1 MEDDTMT
8 KRRDVTSGS
17 ARARGVDRGKRAT
30 ALPKDGRGTVAAQYV
45 RCGKSGCRCLR
56 DALHGPYFYLF
67 WREGGRLRKRYL
79 RAEEVD
85 AARAACAARRARDA
99 RRRAALAASRE
110 LWRSLTARLK
120 EVTGDA

>member
-1 MEDDTMT
+1 MLPLHKKCRSFPKMEALPGSLHAER
-8 KRRDVTSGS
+8 KRCNRPNC
-17 ARARGVDRGKRAT
+17 RCARGER
-30 ALPKDGRGTVAAQYV
+30 
-45 RCGKSGCRCLR
+45 
-56 DALHGPYFYLF
+56 HGPYFYLF
-67 WREGGRLRKRYL
+67 WREGGKQHKRYL

-85 AARAACAARRARDA
+85 AVQAACAARRARDA